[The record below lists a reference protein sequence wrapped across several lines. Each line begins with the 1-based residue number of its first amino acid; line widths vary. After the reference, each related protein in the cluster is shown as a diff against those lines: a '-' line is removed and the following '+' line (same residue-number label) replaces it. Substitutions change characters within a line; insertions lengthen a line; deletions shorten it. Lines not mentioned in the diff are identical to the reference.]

1 MYIDFRYIYRN
12 SLIISKS
19 MGNVTKS
26 FMQYLIGFAV
36 LTAVLGHSR
45 CIPIHSSID
54 HFFKHI
60 PKNFFDFFKFILLA
74 KKLVVER
81 QLVIDVG
88 GLHIFE
94 GSLVH

>member
-36 LTAVLGHSR
+36 LTAVLGHCR
-45 CIPIHSSID
+45 CIPIHSSIRIHLESLLFRAPD
-54 HFFKHI
+54 IILINNHHKSLNKSTLNM
-60 PKNFFDFFKFILLA
+60 KNFNEFYY
-74 KKLVVER
+74 
-81 QLVIDVG
+81 
-88 GLHIFE
+88 
-94 GSLVH
+94 